1 MFTCILAL
9 ILHAWTIPRFKPHSK
24 NEHWKPNRKE
34 CRNYFPFIVLFW
46 DVARTN
52 NNCVFCYTW
61 IRGFLP
67 SYYIDEKSSIVMIC
81 PTLIQLE
88 DQDHCLV
95 SAFLCSDDNQMVL
108 CTRWLVRWTV
118 SPLTAET
125 CSQLSLIRQ
134 RQEGTQLMRLHLCF
148 KGAGDGGGTPVCQ
161 PELWSQA
168 LLWCFNSL
176 MFCFRRRVHVA
187 TATTATSTLC
197 PATC

>member
-1 MFTCILAL
+1 MHEPYQGLNHTVKMSIGNQTEKSAE
-9 ILHAWTIPRFKPHSK
+9 II
-24 NEHWKPNRKE
+24 
-34 CRNYFPFIVLFW
+34 FPSLYYSEMW
-46 DVARTN
+46 PGPTTT
-52 NNCVFCYTW
+52 VFCYTW

-161 PELWSQA
+161 PEL
-168 LLWCFNSL
+168 
-176 MFCFRRRVHVA
+176 
-187 TATTATSTLC
+187 
-197 PATC
+197 